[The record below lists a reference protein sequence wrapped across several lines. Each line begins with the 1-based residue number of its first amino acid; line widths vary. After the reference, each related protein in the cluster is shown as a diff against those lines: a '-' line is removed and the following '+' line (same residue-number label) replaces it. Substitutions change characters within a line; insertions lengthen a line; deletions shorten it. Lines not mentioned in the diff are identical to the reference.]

1 MASSRTASTA
11 APKQPEAE
19 PEIKHVEVEET
30 QAAAAPA
37 TVPMNQVDVAETQ
50 AAAAPATVPVKQAEV
65 EETQATAALAIV
77 PMAAEASARVLSPV
91 RKTTVTV
98 EASSSP
104 GQAMKA
110 KASTDASTAGTVVEC
125 TAEVRSENGKD
136 SASAVASTRVLLEE
150 APAATSCLPPGGL
163 LESFERDMEAQLFQE
178 SMNAEREANH
188 RAAEAEARASALESI
203 LAKVIK
209 GQPGSADPDLSSMI
223 ADMLRRPP
231 TTELD
236 RLATSEAGDATVDQA
251 PSSAQAP
258 AVPSSANSIQAV
270 APAVPSSGN
279 SIQAV
284 GATVDQAAA
293 VPKLAPAVPSS
304 ANSSQDGRFGLVTQA
319 GINQL
324 FQGGRKMNQAR
335 AVPSSA
341 NSEAPAVPSSANSE
355 APAVLNSANSQAP
368 AVPSSANSQVPAI
381 PSSANSQ
388 ALAVPSSANSGA
400 PAVPSSANSDQAK
413 ASQAAAVPTNPNATF
428 EAPEKAS
435 GSKDSFCKYGHV

>member
-136 SASAVASTRVLLEE
+136 SARAVASTRVLLEE

-209 GQPGSADPDLSSMI
+209 GQPGSADPNLSSMI

-236 RLATSEAGDATVDQA
+236 RLVTSEAGEATVEQA
-251 PSSAQAP
+251 PAVPSSAQAP

-284 GATVDQAAA
+284 GATAAA
-293 VPKLAPAVPSS
+293 VPKLAPALPSS
-304 ANSSQDGRFGLVTQA
+304 ANSSQDGRFGLATQA

-324 FQGGRKMNQAR
+324 FQAGRKMNQAR

-368 AVPSSANSQVPAI
+368 AVPSSANSQ
-381 PSSANSQ
+381 

-413 ASQAAAVPTNPNATF
+413 ASQAAAVPTNTNATF
-428 EAPEKAS
+428 EAPDKTS